1 MIIGCSLCADGS
13 CAGSCSY
20 LVQCCR
26 RGVFFPNSAVFTP
39 ILGISVRV
47 SGIFALELEF
57 LGCACGGLLAP
68 SAYPTLRQSPSV
80 AGLEVLR
87 CGPPHWLSLRVCV
100 GPF

>member
-1 MIIGCSLCADGS
+1 MVPALVLVVTLRSV
-13 CAGSCSY
+13 AGVAS
-20 LVQCCR
+20 
-26 RGVFFPNSAVFTP
+26 FFPNSAVFTP

-47 SGIFALELEF
+47 WGIFALELEF